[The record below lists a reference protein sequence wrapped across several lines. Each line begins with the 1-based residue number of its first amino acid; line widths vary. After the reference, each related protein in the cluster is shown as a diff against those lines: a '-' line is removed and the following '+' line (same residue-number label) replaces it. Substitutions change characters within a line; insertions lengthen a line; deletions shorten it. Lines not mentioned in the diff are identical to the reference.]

1 MIGALVWRSNALRK
15 RDRPLLFLTAI
26 SCTGLGAVL
35 ILLRVSGVVAGA
47 GLGALATP
55 TGTILLAFGYGA
67 MIIAVADLANGKRLL
82 GWAAP
87 LGRMAFTNYLAQ
99 SMIFGWIFYGYGLGL
114 FGQLG
119 AAKHWLS
126 GFSSTSARYLSA
138 VGG

>member
-1 MIGALVWRSNALRK
+1 M
-15 RDRPLLFLTAI
+15 
-26 SCTGLGAVL
+26 